1 MFCFF
6 ISGAITVVKKPS
18 LPDFPVENEP
28 YEVICQIYG
37 TLETGKF
44 IDRNNQVI
52 QDSVDG
58 NRKFTKVTS
67 INISLLILWFYIHI
81 ISKRSQTLS

>member
-67 INISLLILWFYIHI
+67 IKYIFINFLIFIYI
-81 ISKRSQTLS
+81 